1 MVGEHDF
8 KAFAASGSIVKD
20 TVRTI
25 YRCQVD
31 ARGHEVRVMVHGNG
45 FLYNMVRIL
54 AGTLVGVGEGKL
66 AGGAIHRAIESGD
79 RLALGMTAPAHG
91 LTLMKVFYGD
101 DDEAGDYFEQWI

>member
-1 MVGEHDF
+1 MRC
-8 KAFAASGSIVKD
+8 ASWCMG
-20 TVRTI
+20 TVSYI
-25 YRCQVD
+25 IWC
-31 ARGHEVRVMVHGNG
+31 A
-45 FLYNMVRIL
+45 IL

-66 AGGAIHRAIESGD
+66 AGGAIRRAIESGD